1 MQEFPFNA
9 FPSSLLETI
18 FDIEE
23 CTRAP
28 GEMIALTLLSGLS
41 LACQSLINVKITDT
55 MKSPVSLYS
64 FVIADSG
71 ERKTAVEKLLLK
83 PFHEHDLRVLL
94 QYEKQKKE
102 HEVQSKIWSKKENAL
117 LKCIDKDT
125 MKGLCTDKLSRQ
137 LEQLSAEKPVQ
148 PKAKRY
154 IYNNVTPEA
163 LQFEM
168 YTHSPQTG
176 LITDE
181 GANIL
186 SRRTMSDLGFMN
198 SIWDDESFHVNR
210 KTGPSFTIKN
220 GRITLLVMVQKAI
233 FYDFLKRKG
242 EHARG
247 SGLFARC
254 FILYIDAKLS
264 TQGQRFISRLSSP
277 QSGKLENLNRFYQ
290 RMNELI
296 EKSAS
301 QHGTGNQTCLSFE
314 PSALAAWKEIHD
326 EIESSIGPDREYANM
341 NDFASKLP
349 NNVARLAVLLSYYTE
364 GECAIKKE
372 YVENAWLLCEW
383 YMQQAIKVFG
393 AQEGYYEALLLSWLR
408 REYYETEMDHVRFNT
423 IRNAGPN
430 VLRKGKLLERVI
442 ERLEKEGAIDIVRSR
457 RKARMVYAGRYFRNN
472 PFTKNAAYKHYW
484 PR

>member
-9 FPSSLLETI
+9 FPTSLFETI
-18 FDIEE
+18 FDIED
-23 CTRAP
+23 CTQAP
-28 GEMIALTLLSGLS
+28 AELIASTLLSGLS
-41 LACQSLINVKITDT
+41 LACQSLIKVKIKDT
-55 MKSPVSLYS
+55 IKSPVSLYS

-71 ERKTAVEKLLLK
+71 ERKTAVEKLVFK
-83 PFHEHDLRVLL
+83 PFHEHDLRVLR
-94 QYEKQKKE
+94 QYEQQKKDYE
-102 HEVQSKIWSKKENAL
+102 LKHKICHQEEQAI
-117 LKCIDKDT
+117 LKLINKAT
-125 MKGLCTDKLSRQ
+125 TKGLCIDELTRKL
-137 LEQLSAEKPVQ
+137 EKLSAEKPVP
-148 PKAKRY
+148 PKARRY

-168 YTHSPQTG
+168 YTHSPQIG

-186 SRRTMSDLGFMN
+186 SRRTMSDFGFMN
-198 SIWDDESFHVNR
+198 SIWDDENFHVNR
-210 KTGPSFTIKN
+210 KSGPSFTIEN

-233 FYDFLKRKG
+233 FDDYLKRKG

-254 FILYIDAKLS
+254 FVLNIDKNLS
-264 TQGQRFISRLSSP
+264 TQGYRFFRR
-277 QSGKLENLNRFYQ
+277 QSGYQSCDLKYLNGFYQ
-290 RMNELI
+290 RINEML

-301 QHGTGNQTCLSFE
+301 HNLAGSQACLTFE
-314 PSALAAWKEIHD
+314 PSALEAWKEIHD
-326 EIESSIGPDREYANM
+326 EIESSIGPDKEYANM

-349 NNVARLAVLLSYYTE
+349 NNIARLAALFSYYTE

-383 YMQQAIKVFG
+383 YMQQAIKLFG

-408 REYYETEMDHVRFNT
+408 REYKETEMDYVRFNT

-430 VLRKGKLLERVI
+430 VLRRGKLLERVI
-442 ERLEKEGAIDIVRSR
+442 VRLENEGVIDIVYSR
-457 RKARMVYAGRYFRNN
+457 RGARLVYEGGYFHNN

>member
-9 FPSSLLETI
+9 FPTSLLETI
-18 FDIEE
+18 FDIED
-23 CTRAP
+23 CTQAP
-28 GEMIALTLLSGLS
+28 AELIASTLLSGLS
-41 LACQSLINVKITDT
+41 LACQSLIKVKIKDT
-55 MKSPVSLYS
+55 MQSPVSLYS
-64 FVIADSG
+64 FVVADSG
-71 ERKTAVEKLLLK
+71 ERKTAVEKLVFK
-83 PFHEHDLRVLL
+83 PFHEHDLRVLH
-94 QYEKQKKE
+94 QYEQQKKDYE
-102 HEVQSKIWSKKENAL
+102 LKHKIRHQEEQAI
-117 LKCIDKDT
+117 LKCINKAT
-125 MKGLCTDKLSRQ
+125 SKGLCIDELSRQ
-137 LEQLSAEKPVQ
+137 LEKLSAEKPVP
-148 PKAKRY
+148 PKARRY

-198 SIWDDESFHVNR
+198 SMWDDENFHVNR
-210 KTGPSFTIKN
+210 KTGPSFTIEN

-233 FYDFLKRKG
+233 FDDYLKRQG

-254 FILYIDAKLS
+254 FILYIDTKLS
-264 TQGQRFISRLSSP
+264 TQGQRFISRQSDP
-277 QSGKLENLNRFYQ
+277 QSCELENLNRFYQ
-290 RMNELI
+290 RINELI

-301 QHGTGNQTCLSFE
+301 QHGAGHQTCLLFE
-314 PSALAAWKEIHD
+314 PSALDAWKEIHD
-326 EIESSIGPDREYANM
+326 EIESSIGPDKEYANM
-341 NDFASKLP
+341 NDFASKLS
-349 NNVARLAVLLSYYTE
+349 NNISRLAALLSYYTE

-383 YMQQAIKVFG
+383 YMQQAIKLFG

-408 REYYETEMDHVRFNT
+408 REYKETEMDHVRFNT

-442 ERLEKEGAIDIVRSR
+442 NRLEKEGVIDILYSR
-457 RKARMVYAGRYFRNN
+457 RRARMVYEGRYFRNN
-472 PFTKNAAYKHYW
+472 PFTKNAAYKNYW